1 MPINSTLLTRLKGQW
16 SLRPVTIRLLQLG
29 RLSCYQLTL
38 LRQMA
43 GVEGL
48 EPPTYRLTV
57 YRSTNWTI
65 HPSTRFIRLSS
76 DRVYILYHTSPGL
89 GTYTIDFRKTTF
101 SQQVLQRPS
110 PHTVFSLTPN
120 LQNAMRVAGSPILV
134 VFCLSEKTKAK
145 QTHQQGISY
154 LPQIT
159 CRADNFHPF
168 AYKNLIL
175 CHDTSASTRRETN
188 PTL

>member
-76 DRVYILYHTSPGL
+76 DRVYILPFRPWNIYDRLLILEFATSNISAFAAYNL
-89 GTYTIDFRKTTF
+89 QFHAKLAKCDASSWLAYTCGNLFFPRK
-101 SQQVLQRPS
+101 QRPNKLIS
-110 PHTVFSLTPN
+110 GASSSHHRL
-120 LQNAMRVAGSPILV
+120 LRMRIL
-134 VFCLSEKTKAK
+134 FT
-145 QTHQQGISY
+145 I
-154 LPQIT
+154 LP
-159 CRADNFHPF
+159 
-168 AYKNLIL
+168 
-175 CHDTSASTRRETN
+175 
-188 PTL
+188 

>member
-65 HPSTRFIRLSS
+65 HPFKRGLYGYPLTAFISCTTLPWALEYIRQTFERPPLASRCFNGLRRIQSLVSRQICEMRCEQLARLYLWRF
-76 DRVYILYHTSPGL
+76 
-89 GTYTIDFRKTTF
+89 
-101 SQQVLQRPS
+101 
-110 PHTVFSLTPN
+110 VFSRKQRSNKLISGASSSHHR
-120 LQNAMRVAGSPILV
+120 LLRMRIL
-134 VFCLSEKTKAK
+134 FT
-145 QTHQQGISY
+145 I
-154 LPQIT
+154 LP
-159 CRADNFHPF
+159 
-168 AYKNLIL
+168 
-175 CHDTSASTRRETN
+175 
-188 PTL
+188 